1 MKTVFDRWKEAKG
14 SKDPLKN
21 IQDLIANHLVTSD
34 SSGVDLEMVAI
45 NKLQGN
51 IFRWSCNNLVQYY
64 DNENIW
70 KILSMMIGKMSQL
83 KSELPKK
90 SAENFMRATTKLFQ
104 NLTIVLNGSTPHKVM
119 EACTN
124 VLQHIF
130 LERRIQYRPT
140 FSSFSH
146 DLSSILNAYNG
157 NILGI
162 ELMEMSTNC
171 TKLVIV
177 LLSLLNNLIYEQ
189 ASRKKLFSIFV
200 D

>member
-90 SAENFMRATTKLFQ
+90 SAENFIKYTVK
-104 NLTIVLNGSTPHKVM
+104 IK
-119 EACTN
+119 
-124 VLQHIF
+124 I
-130 LERRIQYRPT
+130 
-140 FSSFSH
+140 
-146 DLSSILNAYNG
+146 
-157 NILGI
+157 
-162 ELMEMSTNC
+162 
-171 TKLVIV
+171 
-177 LLSLLNNLIYEQ
+177 
-189 ASRKKLFSIFV
+189 KKLRYVSFFTEN
-200 D
+200 